1 MAGNKN
7 LTKQRHRDVR
17 NQFKDLSEKKTPGG
31 KKLYT
36 FQAIVEMVA
45 KKTRFMPSTVH
56 RIICTPEDQE
66 KEDGSLKLF

>member
-1 MAGNKN
+1 MAGNKQ
-7 LTKQRHRDVR
+7 LTRQRHRDVR
-17 NQFKDLSEKKTPGG
+17 AQFQELSKKQTPGG

-36 FQAIVEMVA
+36 YQAILEMVA